1 MTYAPRLVVFDSGM
15 GGLTVARAI
24 RARLPAAQLLYMV
37 DNGGFP
43 YGALSDRAL
52 QSRVAASIDA
62 ALAQIGVCDAVVI
75 ACNTASTTVL
85 DHLRARHTVPI
96 VGVVPAVKWA
106 ASISVSRQ
114 IGVLATAVTAQRPY
128 LADLIERF
136 AAHCIVKIEGAAR
149 LAEYAERDFC
159 GEFVDDEAIFDE
171 VAPLFAHADAPMI
184 DKIALGCT
192 HYPLLLPR
200 LVRLFPGRDFLD
212 PSRAV
217 ANRVASVALPQGV
230 QEGWAGKLPPNRTLF
245 TAKPQRA
252 VDRLADE
259 GLEFHS
265 VIKI

>member
-1 MTYAPRLVVFDSGM
+1 M
-15 GGLTVARAI
+15 GGLTVARAV
-24 RARLPAAQLLYMV
+24 RARIADAQMLYVV

-43 YGALSDRAL
+43 YGDLS
-52 QSRVAASIDA
+52 DA
-62 ALAQIGVCDAVVI
+62 ALTDRVLATIEAGLAQIRECDAVVI

-106 ASISVSRQ
+106 AAVSATGQ
-114 IGVLATAVTAQRPY
+114 IGVLATAATANRKY

-136 AAHCIVKIEGAAR
+136 AGHCRVHIHGAAR

-159 GEFVDDEAIFDE
+159 GETIDDEAIIRE
-171 VAPLFAHADAPMI
+171 VAPLFAHRDAPLI

-200 LVRLFPGRDFLD
+200 LARLFPGRDFLD
-212 PSRAV
+212 PAEAV
-217 ANRVASVALPQGV
+217 ANRVAVVAPAG
-230 QEGWAGKLPPNRTLF
+230 EAWAGIVPANRTLL
-245 TAKPQRA
+245 TAPPLRPVA
-252 VDRLADE
+252 RLKDE